1 MPTPDDDRASDVV
14 VIGAGLIGLASA
26 YKLLLARP
34 GLAVRVLE
42 KEAAPGRHQSSHNSG
57 VLHAGL
63 SYLPGSSK
71 ARLAVAGIRQ
81 MTAFCRAHGV
91 EHRICGKLVVAASAP
106 EVSRLRDLQERGRQ
120 NGLRNLVWV
129 DAGRIRDYEPS
140 AAGVAALWVPEEG
153 VVNYPGVCRAL
164 ARQIAD
170 RGGVVQTGVR
180 VRELHRNAGRWVA
193 AAGQREFTAQVLV
206 NCAGLF
212 ADRVARQ
219 AGVRTSL
226 RIVPFRGLY
235 YTLRLERVHLVRHLI
250 YPVPDPRFP
259 FLGVHFTRGVD
270 DTVTAGPNAVLALS
284 REGYSG
290 RSVNL
295 RDTAEIA
302 RFQGLWRFLARHPR
316 PCWHEVRLS
325 LSRERFA
332 QALQRLVPAIRAAD
346 LAPAFSGVRAQA
358 MHADGTLETD
368 FVFATG
374 PQAVHLLNA
383 PSPGATAALAIADE
397 VVGRVLPMLLPTP
410 HPQAAAPAPG
420 SLTMGAP

>member
-1 MPTPDDDRASDVV
+1 
-14 VIGAGLIGLASA
+14 
-26 YKLLLARP
+26 
-34 GLAVRVLE
+34 
-42 KEAAPGRHQSSHNSG
+42 
-57 VLHAGL
+57 
-63 SYLPGSSK
+63 
-71 ARLAVAGIRQ
+71 
-81 MTAFCRAHGV
+81 
-91 EHRICGKLVVAASAP
+91 
-106 EVSRLRDLQERGRQ
+106 
-120 NGLRNLVWV
+120 
-129 DAGRIRDYEPS
+129 
-140 AAGVAALWVPEEG
+140 
-153 VVNYPGVCRAL
+153 
-164 ARQIAD
+164 
-170 RGGVVQTGVR
+170 
-180 VRELHRNAGRWVA
+180 
-193 AAGQREFTAQVLV
+193 
-206 NCAGLF
+206 
-212 ADRVARQ
+212 
-219 AGVRTSL
+219 
-226 RIVPFRGLY
+226 
-235 YTLRLERVHLVRHLI
+235 
-250 YPVPDPRFP
+250 VPDPRFP

-295 RDTAEIA
+295 RDAAEIA